1 MKKLLK
7 LLEKDAH
14 LSPRDLAV
22 MCEKEEGDIKKM
34 IEDFEKRGVILG
46 YTTVID
52 WDKTDTEYVNALIE
66 LKVTPRVGSG
76 YDEIAERIY
85 NYPEVESL
93 YLMSGGFDLA
103 GDLGDFF
110 QHDGR
115 FQMAMVFHLYRRN
128 RGNDIDTRA
137 GGFFYRFDRDIEQRS
152 IQRQSTT
159 DDSLGCQR
167 SDRMQE
173 QNIGFAVKKRSRLND
188 IDTQSVEQFND
199 LDLLF
204 EPQRTSCRGAYPECR
219 IGNGSFVH
227 FFSTPYY

>member
-85 NYPEVESL
+85 NYPEVESV

-103 GDLGDFF
+103 VMLRGKTMREVAIFVAAKLATIEAVTSTATHFVLRKYKDHNVIFGGAPVDE
-110 QHDGR
+110 
-115 FQMAMVFHLYRRN
+115 
-128 RGNDIDTRA
+128 RGNI
-137 GGFFYRFDRDIEQRS
+137 
-152 IQRQSTT
+152 
-159 DDSLGCQR
+159 L
-167 SDRMQE
+167 
-173 QNIGFAVKKRSRLND
+173 
-188 IDTQSVEQFND
+188 
-199 LDLLF
+199 
-204 EPQRTSCRGAYPECR
+204 
-219 IGNGSFVH
+219 
-227 FFSTPYY
+227 